1 MVKKACFI
9 MENKKSR
16 SLVKGKEA
24 VSRFP
29 VRKSEMDRFK
39 FGKKRYRE
47 SCYFQN
53 RNLPLCLDVACGAKP
68 FPDANVL
75 CDLNVTP
82 VPDRRMKTLVTE
94 GKPFVLCDSRYLPF
108 KDEAFD
114 FATSYYLI
122 EHMNDPRSLFK
133 ELKRVSKHGYI
144 QCPSWFSEF
153 LYKEDVHKWIVFKR
167 DGRLFVKSLDYR
179 KGSRINLG
187 FVFHKLYRLSEW
199 QIMHAILDETFHL
212 FTVTYSY

>member
-1 MVKKACFI
+1 
-9 MENKKSR
+9 MENKNSKS
-16 SLVKGKEA
+16 LAKGQEA
-24 VSRFP
+24 ISRFP

-47 SCYFQN
+47 ICFLQN
-53 RNLPLCLDVACGAKP
+53 EDLPLCLDVACGAKP
-68 FPDANVL
+68 FPNASVL
-75 CDLNVTP
+75 CDLNVSP

-108 KDEAFD
+108 KDKAFD

-122 EHMNDPRSLFK
+122 EHMNDPWSLFK

-144 QCPSWFSEF
+144 QCPSWFSEL
-153 LYKEDVHKWIVFKR
+153 LYKEDVHRWIVYKR
-167 DGRLFVKSLDYR
+167 EGRLFVKSLDYR
-179 KGSRINLG
+179 KGSRVNLG
-187 FVFHKLYRLSEW
+187 FIFHRLYRLPEW